1 MTKRRCVSSTSNC
14 LLVKTDLSQF
24 NNDWYHRGAGAF
36 KRACWFI
43 VSWLAFQSG
52 VHLPYGW
59 KRGLL
64 RSFGARIDKGV
75 VIKPRVTIKYP
86 WRLRVG
92 AYAWIG
98 EQVWIDNLE
107 DVTIGAHACISQGAL
122 LLCGNH
128 DYTKPS
134 FDLIVKPIEISD
146 GAWIGA
152 KAVVTQGVKVGSH
165 AVLSVGSVASKD
177 LEPNGVYRGNPAEKV
192 KERSIA

>member
-1 MTKRRCVSSTSNC
+1 M
-14 LLVKTDLSQF
+14 
-24 NNDWYHRGAGAF
+24 
-36 KRACWFI
+36 
-43 VSWLAFQSG
+43 
-52 VHLPYGW
+52 
-59 KRGLL
+59 
-64 RSFGARIDKGV
+64 
-75 VIKPRVTIKYP
+75 IKPRVTIKYP